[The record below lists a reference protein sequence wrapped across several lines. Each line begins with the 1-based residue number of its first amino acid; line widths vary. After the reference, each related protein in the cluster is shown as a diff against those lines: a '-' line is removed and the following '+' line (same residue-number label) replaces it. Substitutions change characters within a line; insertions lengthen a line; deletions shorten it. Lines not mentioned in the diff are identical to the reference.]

1 MQYSWSLI
9 FQHWVKLPDSR
20 YCKDALP
27 VYSESPNGTYCIR
40 QGQGQST
47 AVSAPSLQCNYTKF
61 EAVLQ
66 NYRWVVNYIG
76 CVRSKLPY
84 MSWHALIPSS
94 INAMR

>member
-9 FQHWVKLPDSR
+9 LQHRVKLPDSR

-27 VYSESPNGTYCIR
+27 VYSESPDGTYCIR

-47 AVSAPSLQCNYTKF
+47 AVSAPTLQCNYTKF

-66 NYRWVVNYIG
+66 NYRWVVKGTLYRL
-76 CVRSKLPY
+76 CEVEATVY
-84 MSWHALIPSS
+84 ALTCTYTLQH
-94 INAMR
+94 